1 MSNVVVSIALTE
13 TPSRSKATAYV
24 VVPDSGSYGDST
36 RVMSAHRTA
45 QAARR
50 AAARAS
56 GGLFRAVAR
65 ISPRARGATWLR
77 VYEETSPLA

>member
-13 TPSRSKATAYV
+13 TPSRSTAYV
-24 VVPDSGSYGDST
+24 VVPDSGSYGDT
-36 RVMSAHRTA
+36 TTVMSAHRTA
-45 QAARR
+45 EAARR
-50 AAARAS
+50 AAKRAT